1 MKSQLLRRAVFLLAV
16 ASVGACGMT
25 NNAEIFKEEFWASS
39 PVKANAEAELGLAE
53 LGMGNYAVAEAHFQ
67 KALKADSKDVHA
79 LLGMGIL
86 YQNTGRTTKAREMY
100 EAILAIRPDA
110 AQQFVVWNTNNT
122 RPISE
127 IASLNLAL
135 LDSLGVTAGAQKTPS
150 GVAGGSTANVAGA
163 PEAAAMMG
171 RAAPGAAVDAAAPGV
186 PSAPVMSVL
195 SEADANVVSRFRILR
210 SLRDEGLITG
220 EEYATRRQANLGAL
234 LPLTS
239 PPPAAGLDRPVPSNE
254 QVAGRLRA
262 IGRALEMRAMT
273 VSQHSAERGIILD
286 ALMAAAPVAVAN
298 PGRPPKGL
306 MEAADAVRRLEA
318 LQAEGLVG
326 SDEYSRERA
335 AIERAL
341 QAMPAAKPVG
351 QNGEADGAVTA
362 NKTAG
367 TLAVGGSGPRP
378 AVHLAS
384 YRSREA
390 ADRGW
395 SQLKRA
401 HKDLLEAL
409 SAEITAINLG
419 PKGTFYRLNAG
430 PLIDRNVAVDLCGKL
445 KRRRQ
450 YCEPTFLSGG

>member
-1 MKSQLLRRAVFLLAV
+1 MKRKFLRYAVCMVAA

-25 NNAEIFKEEFWASS
+25 KNSEILKEEFWASS
-39 PVKANAEAELGLAE
+39 PMKANTEAELGLAA
-53 LGMGNYAVAEAHFQ
+53 LGMGNYAVAEAHFR
-67 KALKADSKDVHA
+67 KALTAEPKDVHA
-79 LLGMGIL
+79 LMGMGIL
-86 YQNTGRTTKAREMY
+86 YQNTGQVTKAREMY

-110 AQQFVVWNTNNT
+110 SQQFVVWNTNNT
-122 RPISE
+122 RPVSE

-135 LDSLGVTAGAQKTPS
+135 LESS
-150 GVAGGSTANVAGA
+150 GVAAAAKNGTSGAPTGVAGA
-163 PEAAAMMG
+163 PTVAAMMG
-171 RAAPGAAVDAAAPGV
+171 RAAPGAAVDASAPGV
-186 PSAPVMSVL
+186 PQAPVMSVL
-195 SEADANVVSRFRILR
+195 SEGDTNIITRFKIMR

-273 VSQHSAERGIILD
+273 VSQHAAERGIILD

-298 PGRPPKGL
+298 PGQPPKGL
-306 MEAADAVRRLEA
+306 MEAADSVRRLEA
-318 LQAEGLVG
+318 LQAEGLVS
-326 SDEYSRERA
+326 SDEHARERA

-341 QAMPAAKPVG
+341 QAMPSAKPAAQTG
-351 QNGEADGAVTA
+351 DAGGAATAD
-362 NKTAG
+362 K
-367 TLAVGGSGPRP
+367 AVGALSGKGKGPQP

-384 YRSREA
+384 YKSREA

-395 SQLKRA
+395 TELKRA
-401 HKDLLEAL
+401 HKDLLSAL
-409 SAEITAINLG
+409 SVEITPINLG
-419 PKGTFYRLNAG
+419 PKGTYYRLNAG
-430 PLIDRNVAVDLCGKL
+430 PLVDRNGAADLCSKL